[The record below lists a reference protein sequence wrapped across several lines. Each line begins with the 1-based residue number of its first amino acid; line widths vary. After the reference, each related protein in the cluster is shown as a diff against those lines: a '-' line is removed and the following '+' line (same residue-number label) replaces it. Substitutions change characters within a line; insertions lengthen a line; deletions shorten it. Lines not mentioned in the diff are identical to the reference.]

1 MTSFPGAFTGRIN
14 RPSLPRSNTFNG
26 PPFSNPSRRHHHS
39 GKTVWR
45 FEVKVIVMV
54 IIFMVRIYYL
64 KTRFV
69 KGFARILRVQFCSSI
84 ELTSRKF
91 MSDSSIDMKQKSP
104 CTAEFKANGG
114 FSGSPLPNDYFVTG
128 GWLAAKGSF
137 RHREIRGQKF
147 CRQDWRPPV
156 SFTVA
161 VKSNLLP
168 GKFPPMISTILLPA
182 FRGHG
187 HRHHF
192 AIVRIYYREMR
203 FIEGFFGV
211 LAMQSCDVMTQ
222 DSRKFMSDSS
232 IDMNQ
237 KSQDTAETRPVALWK
252 N

>member
-1 MTSFPGAFTGRIN
+1 
-14 RPSLPRSNTFNG
+14 
-26 PPFSNPSRRHHHS
+26 
-39 GKTVWR
+39 
-45 FEVKVIVMV
+45 
-54 IIFMVRIYYL
+54 MVRIYYL

-168 GKFPPMISTILLPA
+168 GKFPPMI
-182 FRGHG
+182 
-187 HRHHF
+187 
-192 AIVRIYYREMR
+192 
-203 FIEGFFGV
+203 
-211 LAMQSCDVMTQ
+211 
-222 DSRKFMSDSS
+222 
-232 IDMNQ
+232 
-237 KSQDTAETRPVALWK
+237 
-252 N
+252 

>member
-1 MTSFPGAFTGRIN
+1 M
-14 RPSLPRSNTFNG
+14 
-26 PPFSNPSRRHHHS
+26 
-39 GKTVWR
+39 
-45 FEVKVIVMV
+45 VK
-54 IIFMVRIYYL
+54 IFIVRIYYL
-64 KTRFV
+64 KMRFV

-114 FSGSPLPNDYFVTG
+114 FSGSPLRNGYFVAG
-128 GWLAAKGSF
+128 GGLAAKGSF
-137 RHREIRGQKF
+137 PQCEIRGQKF
-147 CRQDWRPPV
+147 CRRGWRPPV
-156 SFTVA
+156 SFTAA

-203 FIEGFFGV
+203 FIEGFSGV
-211 LAMQSCDVMTQ
+211 LAMQSCVPVTQ
-222 DSRKFMSDSS
+222 GGRKIMSDSS
-232 IDMNQ
+232 IDMKQ
-237 KSQDTAETRPVALWK
+237 KSQNTAETKPVALWK

>member
-1 MTSFPGAFTGRIN
+1 
-14 RPSLPRSNTFNG
+14 
-26 PPFSNPSRRHHHS
+26 
-39 GKTVWR
+39 
-45 FEVKVIVMV
+45 MV

-203 FIEGFFGV
+203 FIEGFSGV

>member
-1 MTSFPGAFTGRIN
+1 
-14 RPSLPRSNTFNG
+14 
-26 PPFSNPSRRHHHS
+26 
-39 GKTVWR
+39 
-45 FEVKVIVMV
+45 
-54 IIFMVRIYYL
+54 
-64 KTRFV
+64 
-69 KGFARILRVQFCSSI
+69 
-84 ELTSRKF
+84 
-91 MSDSSIDMKQKSP
+91 MSDSSIEMKQKSP

-128 GWLAAKGSF
+128 GWLGAKGSF

-203 FIEGFFGV
+203 FIEGFARIVTVQFCAPV
-211 LAMQSCDVMTQ
+211 TQ
-222 DSRKFMSDSS
+222 GSRKFMSDSS

-237 KSQDTAETRPVALWK
+237 KSQDTAETRSVALWK

>member
-1 MTSFPGAFTGRIN
+1 
-14 RPSLPRSNTFNG
+14 
-26 PPFSNPSRRHHHS
+26 
-39 GKTVWR
+39 
-45 FEVKVIVMV
+45 
-54 IIFMVRIYYL
+54 
-64 KTRFV
+64 
-69 KGFARILRVQFCSSI
+69 
-84 ELTSRKF
+84 
-91 MSDSSIDMKQKSP
+91 MSDSAIDMKQKSP

-203 FIEGFFGV
+203 FIEGFSGV

-237 KSQDTAETRPVALWK
+237 KSQDTAETKPVALWK